1 MWLAIFVINLKYTA
15 YQAYTANDA
24 HYKLD
29 DLHKITET
37 DSNKWLMG
45 SKNHKNLLFFIL
57 LPWDYNGRIKKVY
70 SLILLMVRGIKYAW
84 IVFRKC
90 LNAEKKM
97 YKLCVLKQYKL

>member
-37 DSNKWLMG
+37 DSNKWLME
-45 SKNHKNLLFFIL
+45 SKN
-57 LPWDYNGRIKKVY
+57 
-70 SLILLMVRGIKYAW
+70 
-84 IVFRKC
+84 
-90 LNAEKKM
+90 
-97 YKLCVLKQYKL
+97 LKE